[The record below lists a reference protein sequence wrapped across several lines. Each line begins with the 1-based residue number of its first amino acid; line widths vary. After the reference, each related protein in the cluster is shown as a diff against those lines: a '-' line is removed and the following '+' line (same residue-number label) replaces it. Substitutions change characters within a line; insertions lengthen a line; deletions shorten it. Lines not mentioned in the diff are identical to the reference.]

1 MNNYFSKRLF
11 DLTTSEEGKTD
22 FVYASTE
29 YAFTP
34 AATVA
39 KAVAEEETPAEP
51 ETSKFSKSAM
61 SLNANFTLSSEYNVS
76 KKFEAKAFNGR
87 RELKNKAQFGF

>member
-1 MNNYFSKRLF
+1 MRVF
-11 DLTTSEEGKTD
+11 DYVDGK
-22 FVYASTE
+22 FEYAFDE

-51 ETSKFSKSAM
+51 SKLAKSAKNM
-61 SLNANFTLSSEYNVS
+61 EANYTLSNVTA
-76 KKFEAKAFNGR
+76 KCEVKAFNGR
-87 RELKNKAQFGF
+87 LELKNKAQFGF